1 MKQKNENKKRNKNK
15 ILIALVCILIIVG
28 IVVFCLWRGRNPK
41 ETVVY
46 KETKVEYG
54 TLTVGVSE
62 SGAVDIGTA
71 EQTFDLDMS
80 ALKRVETGNSSGGSS
95 SSGFGGASGMS
106 GGMSSGMGG
115 SMGGGMTA
123 NMGGAG
129 GAGGMNM
136 FSQMF
141 SGGSNLVATGEGTS
155 LTVGKV
161 MVSVG
166 RQVKEGDVLFEL
178 AEDSVSELEQELQDN
193 VEKAKAD
200 LDAVYADQK
209 LSKQTAKATYDSSVA
224 YGEYAQTEY
233 NTTIQ
238 ELKDEVASSKA
249 AWEKAQT
256 TLAEYETK
264 LADVT
269 DSYADALQVQAN
281 FQYSLDHTQPTEAYM
296 YSYYFQYVQEA
307 AQTVESLE
315 KKKEQL
321 ENNIEQAKSNVETA
335 KRNYEKAK
343 RNQEQGILSAK
354 QTLALRQLAYD
365 TAQETYDITLAYLE
379 QDAQTQEEIY
389 QETKE
394 KWEEFSSYI
403 SGNTILAKYNGV
415 ITSVELQEGDSITTG
430 SALVTLY
437 DMEAVSMTVSVY
449 EEDMTDIA
457 VGSAANIS
465 FTAYPDDLFTATV
478 SEISDASTDSKG
490 NVIYE
495 VTVTIDGDT
504 SGLFQGMTGEITF
517 ITQQSEETL
526 YVAKR
531 AVITENEK
539 SYVKIRQ
546 EDGSIVKK
554 AVTTGFSDGKNIQ
567 ILDGLTEGEVVLIES
582 KVSGS

>member
-1 MKQKNENKKRNKNK
+1 MKQKSENMKKNKKK
-15 ILIALVCILIIVG
+15 ILIVLVCILIVAG
-28 IVVFCLWRGRNPK
+28 IVVFFLWRSRNPK
-41 ETVVY
+41 ENFVY
-46 KETKVEYG
+46 KETRVEYG
-54 TLTVGVSE
+54 MLTVGVSE
-62 SGAVDIGTA
+62 SGSVDIGTA

-80 ALKRVETGNSSGGSS
+80 ALKRVETGNASGSGG
-95 SSGFGGASGMS
+95 SGFGGSSGMS
-106 GGMSSGMGG
+106 GGMGSSG
-115 SMGGGMTA
+115 SL
-123 NMGGAG
+123 
-129 GAGGMNM
+129 GGMNM

-141 SGGSNLVATGEGTS
+141 SGGSNLVASGESTS

-166 RQVKEGDVLFEL
+166 QQIKEGDVLFEL
-178 AEDSVSELEQELQDN
+178 AEDSVSELEQELRDN
-193 VEKAKAD
+193 VDKAKAD
-200 LDAVYADQK
+200 LDAVYADQN
-209 LSKQTAKATYDSSVA
+209 LSKQTAKATYESSVA
-224 YGEYAQTEY
+224 YGEYAQAEY

-238 ELKDEVASSKA
+238 ELKDEVASSKET
-249 AWEKAQT
+249 WEKALN
-256 TLAEYETK
+256 TLKEYENK
-264 LADVT
+264 LADLT
-269 DSYADALQVQAN
+269 DSYADALQAQAN
-281 FQYSLDHTQPTEAYM
+281 FQYSLDQTQPTDAYM
-296 YSYYFQYVQEA
+296 YAYYFQYVREA

-315 KKKEQL
+315 KQKEQL
-321 ENNIEQAKSNVETA
+321 EKNIEQAKTNVETA
-335 KRNYEKAK
+335 KRNYDKAK
-343 RNQEQGILSAK
+343 RNQEQGNLSAK

-415 ITSVELQEGDSITTG
+415 ITSVELEAGDSITTG

-449 EEDMTDIA
+449 EADMTDIA

-490 NVIYE
+490 NVLYE
-495 VTVTIDGDT
+495 VTVTINGDT

-517 ITQQSEETL
+517 ITKQSEETL

-531 AVITENEK
+531 AIITENEK
-539 SYVKIRQ
+539 SYVKIKQ
-546 EDGSIVKK
+546 EDGSILKK
-554 AVTTGFSDGKNIQ
+554 AVTTGFSDGRNVQ
-567 ILDGLTEGEVVLIES
+567 ILEGLSEGDVVLIES

>member
-1 MKQKNENKKRNKNK
+1 MKQKSENKKRNKKK
-15 ILIALVCILIIVG
+15 IRIALVCILIIAGMVA
-28 IVVFCLWRGRNPK
+28 FFLWRGKNPK

-46 KETKVEYG
+46 KETKVEHG

-80 ALKRVETGNSSGGSS
+80 ALKRVETGNTSGSSG
-95 SSGFGGASGMS
+95 SGFGGSAGMS
-106 GGMSSGMGG
+106 GGMGGMGG
-115 SMGGGMTA
+115 TMGGGMGST
-123 NMGGAG
+123 GGS
-129 GAGGMNM
+129 GGMNM

-155 LTVGKV
+155 LMVGKV

-166 RQVKEGDVLFEL
+166 QQVKKGDVLFEL

-238 ELKDEVASSKA
+238 ELKDEVESSKA
-249 AWEKAQT
+249 TWEKAKT

-264 LADVT
+264 LADVM

-296 YSYYFQYVQEA
+296 YSYYFNYVQEA

-315 KKKEQL
+315 KQKEQL
-321 ENNIEQAKSNVETA
+321 ESNIEQAKKNVETA

-343 RNQEQGILSAK
+343 RNQEQGILSAR

-449 EEDMTDIA
+449 EEDMTDIV

-495 VTVTIDGDT
+495 VTITINGDT
-504 SGLFQGMTGEITF
+504 AGLFQGMTGEITF

-539 SYVKIRQ
+539 SYVKIKQ

-554 AVTTGFSDGKNIQ
+554 AVTIGFSDGRNVQ
-567 ILDGLTEGEVVLIES
+567 ILEGLAEGDVVLIES
-582 KVSGS
+582 RVSGS